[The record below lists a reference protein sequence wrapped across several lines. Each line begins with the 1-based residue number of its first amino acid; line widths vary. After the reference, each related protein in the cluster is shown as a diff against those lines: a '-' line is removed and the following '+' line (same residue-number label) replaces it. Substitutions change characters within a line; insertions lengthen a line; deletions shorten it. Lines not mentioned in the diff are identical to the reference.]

1 MLKAGRFA
9 LKEYDGFNRRKV
21 GLKSKRE
28 IITKVDLGSEK
39 ILLTSLRKNCPETGY
54 ISEEAGSKRRDNK
67 AIWIIDPIDGTT
79 NYSIHNP
86 LWAISVGLA
95 VKNEVV
101 LGMVYAPALNE
112 FYVAEKDK
120 GAYCYRVSGSKLVNR
135 KKLIISG
142 VDHDKIIHT
151 FCHGSSM
158 HDLQVAMK
166 YYKYQKTHGLDCRQ
180 LGSASLE
187 LAYVAGGRV
196 ESIMIPGANSY
207 DVSAGALL
215 VREAGGRVTDF
226 FGKKWTLQSKDILA
240 SNGKIHGEV
249 VRITRKL

>member
-9 LKEYDGFNRRKV
+9 LKEYDSFNRKKV

-39 ILLTSLRKNCPETGY
+39 ILLQALKKNCPETGY
-54 ISEEAGSKRRDNK
+54 ISEEAGSKRKNNK

-95 VKNEVV
+95 MNNQII

-112 FYVAEKDK
+112 FFVAEKDK
-120 GAYCYRVSGSKLVNR
+120 GAFKFNVKDNKLVNR
-135 KKLIISG
+135 ERLLISA

-158 HDLQVAMK
+158 SALAKAMK

-187 LAYVAGGRV
+187 LSYVACGRV
-196 ESIMIPGANSY
+196 ESIMIPGVNSY
-207 DVSAGALL
+207 DVAAGMLL
-215 VREAGGRVTDF
+215 VREAGGKVTDF
-226 FGKKWTLQSKDILA
+226 EGKKWTLKSDNILA
-240 SNGKIHGEV
+240 SNGKIHRELV
-249 VRITRKL
+249 KITRNL